1 MYLQRAGRGQTQ
13 SWLPLAVAVKMV
25 HEVHPCLTSVAR
37 ETNSNL
43 PCSSTPRC
51 LVHLHYL
58 KQFIHFHHSLH
69 VCVPLP
75 PRVCP
80 TPSTC
85 VSHSLHV
92 CVPLPPRVCPPPSF
106 LPAHS
111 HDLFLSI
118 HQIHLSHAHLPPPNK
133 SHPSLPFLPTHT
145 VHSAPSPPFHSQDR
159 HPPTGHLVS

>member
-13 SWLPLAVAVKMV
+13 SWLLLAVAVKMV

-75 PRVCP
+75 P
-80 TPSTC
+80 
-85 VSHSLHV
+85 
-92 CVPLPPRVCPPPSF
+92 SF
-106 LPAHS
+106 P
-111 HDLFLSI
+111 
-118 HQIHLSHAHLPPPNK
+118 
-133 SHPSLPFLPTHT
+133 PTHT
-145 VHSAPSPPFHSQDR
+145 IYSSPSTRATSPTLIF
-159 HPPTGHLVS
+159 HPPTSRTPLFPSSHPHSPLCPLPSFPLPRSSPSYWPPCFMSVQFVSNC